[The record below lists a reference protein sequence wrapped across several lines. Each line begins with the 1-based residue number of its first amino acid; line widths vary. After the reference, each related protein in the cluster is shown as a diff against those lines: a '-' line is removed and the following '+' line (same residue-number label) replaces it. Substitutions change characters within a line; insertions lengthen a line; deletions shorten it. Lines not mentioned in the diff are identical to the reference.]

1 MDIKLKYIGN
11 GAALLPFTDTDGN
24 HVPGV
29 PARDLTEAE
38 ARQFGGVAYLVKS
51 GLYERV
57 TLVAINLDGKQVA
70 SADSR
75 LITKKLEKDG
85 E

>member
-11 GAALLPFTDTDGN
+11 GAALLPSTDADGN
-24 HVPGV
+24 PVPGV
-29 PARDLTEAE
+29 PARDLTEVE
-38 ARQFGGVAYLVKS
+38 ARLYGGVAYLVKS

-57 TLVAINLDGKQVA
+57 DNLT
-70 SADSR
+70 
-75 LITKKLEKDG
+75 TKKLEKDG